1 MPKPIN
7 NFNDFKK
14 LSRDE
19 RGYFIYDAISDNTKH
34 LMRINGTVAKHEKFI
49 WILSGVGI
57 ALSIMFGQD
66 IVPTVLAKFM

>member
-1 MPKPIN
+1 MPKPICT
-7 NFNDFKK
+7 FEQFKK

-19 RGYFIYDAISDNTKH
+19 RGYFIYDEITDANKH
-34 LMRINGTVAKHEKFI
+34 LKKLNGTVARHEKFI

-66 IVPTVLAKFM
+66 IVPSVLAYFV